1 MMVHLDMDY
10 QMADFDPE
18 LLDRSCNPVLR
29 LSVPIPVCI
38 SYDSF

>member
-1 MMVHLDMDY
+1 MVHLDMDY
-10 QMADFDPE
+10 QMADFAPE
-18 LLDRSCNPVLR
+18 LPDRSFDPNLR

>member
-1 MMVHLDMDY
+1 MMVHFDIDY

-18 LLDRSCNPVLR
+18 LLDRSSDPVLR

>member
-18 LLDRSCNPVLR
+18 LLDRSYNPTLR